1 MQALCADGGGAQKP
15 IADAV
20 AEVDVTN
27 EIHTPFQIPSLHRAI
42 LRIVGGIV
50 AADGPDGALCV
61 GIGGERYVARA
72 VGLHDEIAHLGSL
85 FSGKGDVVV
94 TVGNIVAAS
103 GDGLTVVLQ
112 TIGGAGGCG
121 EGNLVVSNNLVGN
134 GFSFVVGDVEAHCG
148 IGIFHDSALT
158 TIRGDDDLGG
168 LVLLPADVDSE
179 VSYGTQTAHR
189 PVGPRRRQ
197 GGQQLELPRVALEQ
211 HLRHS
216 GRSAE
221 VSINLIGRV
230 GIP

>member
-1 MQALCADGGGAQKP
+1 MQALCADGGGAQKA

-27 EIHTPFQIPSLHRAI
+27 EIHTPFLIPSLHGAI

-61 GIGGERYVARA
+61 GIGGECYVARA

-85 FSGKGDVVV
+85 FSGEGDVVV
-94 TVGNIVAAS
+94 AIGNVVAAS
-103 GDGLTVVLQ
+103 GDGLAVVLQ
-112 TIGGAGGCG
+112 TIGGAGSSG
-121 EGNLVVSNNLVGN
+121 EGNLVVGNNLVGN

-148 IGIFHDSALT
+148 IGIFHDSTLAA
-158 TIRGDDDLGG
+158 IRRDDHLGG
-168 LVLLPADVDSE
+168 LALLPTDVDTE

-197 GGQQLELPRVALEQ
+197 GGQQLELPGVTLQQ
-211 HLRHS
+211 HLSHS